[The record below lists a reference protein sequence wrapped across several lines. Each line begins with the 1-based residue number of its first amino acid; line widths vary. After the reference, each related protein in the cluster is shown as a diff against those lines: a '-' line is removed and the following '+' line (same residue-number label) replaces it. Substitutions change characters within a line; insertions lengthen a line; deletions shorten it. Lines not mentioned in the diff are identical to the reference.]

1 MVLRRDPVLP
11 SCLVLTPTSCTPTWS
26 SPELRSETSSSPKV
40 VTSTRYPTRLV
51 PCLRVCSTDC
61 SNTWLRNVT
70 KPWTPNRSVNTLS
83 EYWIL
88 PGSKSSISTA
98 LNSFVST
105 SPMKSFSSFSTT
117 TCLFLNKKNMNGKVS
132 PGHSLISEWTF
143 NPLLI

>member
-88 PGSKSSISTA
+88 PGSKSSISTD

-105 SPMKSFSSFSTT
+105 LPMKNCNNFSTT
-117 TCLFLNKKNMNGKVS
+117 ICLCSSKKSTSARALNGLL
-132 PGHSLISEWTF
+132 LISAWTCRRV
-143 NPLLI
+143 LI

>member
-88 PGSKSSISTA
+88 PGSKSSISMD
-98 LNSFVST
+98 LNNFVST
-105 SPMKSFSSFSTT
+105 LPTKNFNNSSTI
-117 TCLFLNKKNMNGKVS
+117 TCSFLNKKNTPGKELNGRL
-132 PGHSLISEWTF
+132 LISEW
-143 NPLLI
+143 IC